1 MGLSP
6 EQATFINY
14 WFRHIWEYSLPVY
27 PAIIMASVL
36 LSVPLSSVVI
46 TLLPMTALAIAL
58 GTLSS
63 HRMLKKIPQTKEKPS
78 RNVRNIVYNF
88 LRASWPILLLVAL
101 ILLGVD
107 AVIAFP
113 ATLALFALQQRAK
126 WPELKK
132 AFKYGLDPKI
142 LLLMYAVMLYKATI
156 ESSGT
161 ACILF
166 SDMQAIGLPALA
178 ILAVLPLL
186 MGFATGVSM
195 AYVGI
200 VLPLLI
206 PFIAPALELN
216 SYALLLAYTSGEVGL
231 LLSPV
236 HLCLILSAEYFKA
249 NLAKVYKYLL
259 PPLLAIEAIAV
270 VIYYIAA

>member
-1 MGLSP
+1 
-6 EQATFINY
+6 
-14 WFRHIWEYSLPVY
+14 
-27 PAIIMASVL
+27 
-36 LSVPLSSVVI
+36 
-46 TLLPMTALAIAL
+46 
-58 GTLSS
+58 
-63 HRMLKKIPQTKEKPS
+63 
-78 RNVRNIVYNF
+78 
-88 LRASWPILLLVAL
+88 
-101 ILLGVD
+101 
-107 AVIAFP
+107 
-113 ATLALFALQQRAK
+113 
-126 WPELKK
+126 
-132 AFKYGLDPKI
+132 
-142 LLLMYAVMLYKATI
+142 
-156 ESSGT
+156 
-161 ACILF
+161 
-166 SDMQAIGLPALA
+166 
-178 ILAVLPLL
+178 
-186 MGFATGVSM
+186 M